1 MSTRRLPVV
10 VLASL
15 AALSTVGSAN
25 ASNLIDATYGA
36 GVGSFE
42 VGSFAPIGAGN
53 LNFQS
58 LPGGATTITGWLV
71 GGVGVD
77 WLSKPDYNASEGLH
91 AVDLGYDT
99 AGAGSMAI
107 SLPTLIGATYAL
119 SFDAAAVPGFPT
131 YHNAGTVSAGS
142 FTAAFAPG
150 DSVPNDFAG
159 QVFEAQHFLFVATS
173 AHTTLTFA
181 ASVPDTAYGP
191 VIDNVS
197 VSLSALPVPEPAV
210 AWLWLVGLAVMPA
223 LRRLSGHRQ
232 RADSAAS

>member
-1 MSTRRLPVV
+1 MSTHQLPGL

-15 AALSTVGSAN
+15 AALSTAGPAT

-42 VGSFAPIGAGN
+42 VGSFAPIGTGN
-53 LNFQS
+53 FNFQS
-58 LPGGATTITGWLV
+58 LLGGATTITGWLV

-77 WLSKPDYNASEGLH
+77 WLSKPNYGASDGLH
-91 AVDLGYDT
+91 AVDLGYYT

-107 SLPTLIGATYAL
+107 SVPTVIGATYAL

-131 YHNAGTVSAGS
+131 YHNAGTVSTGS

-150 DSVPNDFAG
+150 YSLPNDFAG
-159 QVFEAQHFLFVATS
+159 QVFEAQQFSFVATS

-181 ASVPDTAYGP
+181 ASVADTGYGP

-197 VSLSALPVPEPAV
+197 ISLSALPVPEPAT
-210 AWLWLVGLAVMPA
+210 AWLWLAGLAAMPA
-223 LRRLSGHRQ
+223 LRRLPARRQ
-232 RADSAAS
+232 RGYSAA